1 MLAGVFIFS
10 ALSKLFPLEVFEYSL
25 VYQGIANWTIAPLLA
40 RSLICLE
47 LFLGI
52 ALLFNQLLKQIILPA
67 TFVLLLFFTIYLGY
81 VWFTQGNSGNCGCFG
96 TILPLTPAESVLKNF
111 ILMLLTGFLYAAS
124 SLKPW
129 KYKALLP
136 LLFLSILTALV
147 VLYPILDYS
156 YIPKKI
162 TNEIAEITVLRGFSD
177 HTESP
182 LAEGKKL
189 VGVFNM
195 ACSHCVEVAIKL
207 SATKS
212 RITLPKDYYI
222 LLGDSSEVADFYSIT
237 HSTAPYKLMTSAEFL
252 KQFHSGWPRVYLLNN
267 GHIRYDNNYHSF
279 NGQDFETVVKQFMK
293 EN

>member
-1 MLAGVFIFS
+1 MFIFS
-10 ALSKLFPLEVFEYSL
+10 AISKLFPLEIFEYSL
-25 VYQGIANWTIAPLLA
+25 VYQGIANWTMAPLLA

-52 ALLFNQLLKQIILPA
+52 ALLFNQLLKQIILPSA
-67 TFVLLLFFTIYLGY
+67 FILLLIFNAYLGY

-96 TILPLTPAESVLKNF
+96 TILPLTPAESLLKNF
-111 ILMLLTGFLYAAS
+111 FLMLLTVFLYITS
-124 SLKPW
+124 SVKPW
-129 KYKALLP
+129 KYKVFLP
-136 LLFLSILTALV
+136 LLFLVILTTLI

-156 YIPKKI
+156 YIPKKL
-162 TNEIAEITVLRGFSD
+162 TNEIAEVTVLKGFSD

-207 SATKS
+207 SATKA
-212 RITLPKDYYI
+212 RIKLPQDYYI

-237 HSTAPYKLMTSAEFL
+237 HSSAPYKLMPSAEFL
-252 KQFHSGWPRVYLLNN
+252 KQFHSGWPRVYLLNK
-267 GHIRYDNNYHSF
+267 GYIRYDNNYHSF
-279 NGQDFETVVKQFMK
+279 NGQDFEKEVRKFML

>member
-96 TILPLTPAESVLKNF
+96 TILPLTPAESVLKNL
-111 ILMLLTGFLYAAS
+111 ILMLLTGFLYTVS

-129 KYKALLP
+129 KYKAFLP
-136 LLFLSILTALV
+136 LLFLSVLTTLV

-177 HTESP
+177 HTDSS
-182 LAEGKKL
+182 LSEGKKL

-207 SATKS
+207 SAAKS
-212 RITLPKDYYI
+212 RIKLPKDYYI
-222 LLGDSSEVADFYSIT
+222 LLGDSSEVADFYYIT

-279 NGQDFETVVKQFMK
+279 NGQDFEMVVKKFMK